1 MLIVGT
7 LFSGVTW
14 VVRYRYLNMYAR
26 LPPEPQRKEPEVDL
40 FPDTHEA
47 GVKSGLSNYLDEF
60 LSAIKIFG
68 YLERPVFHELTRSM
82 QTRKLIA
89 GETLNLENEQG
100 FCIVVDGLVEIFVK
114 STRDSNRSS
123 ENVHSDGS
131 WDSGSEGGDHHP
143 GRQPYQLLTEVRN
156 GAPMSSL
163 FTIMSLFTEDVNLR
177 SGDDE
182 DSVPNTAASQP
193 GSSRFPPNLDPRRFH
208 DASFP
213 TTPMSEGS
221 TDGRGVRIQDPG
233 VAAPG
238 TGSLPKIPP
247 MSLDDS
253 GGPTRP
259 LLKKR
264 PQPKHSISA
273 SAHPDIIA
281 RASVDTT
288 IAIIPASAFRRLIRI
303 YPKATAHIVH
313 LILSRFQRVTLAT
326 AFSYLGLTA
335 EVLQTEKSMTKYTV
349 AHLPNPLRGDPLERL
364 KEKFKRELERIGQ
377 SEAGKGIALHNS
389 AAASRRRRRSSTG
402 LRKGAVLQSMRGSGS
417 VVGSTIFPPQE
428 RSSIDVPSPGDL
440 LANIQQARTGGRAA
454 ASPSSATSLRGN
466 NASESYD
473 PLFKE
478 GASPLAERKF
488 NPFSTQ
494 RISLDK
500 REKVDEDNVFR
511 ESILECM
518 FRAIGLD
525 SAGAGSRGVDSVEA
539 SPRLVSYDQ
548 RRHKAVFSNNAFG
561 FMDPFD
567 ASVDGD
573 TESLNS
579 STFATHTPPSAR
591 NLAQDMKHELEIV
604 FFPKGSVLVEQG
616 ERNPGLYYVIDGFL
630 DMCAS
635 AGESGDILQG
645 SAEGSSEEPDSF
657 SVPRRG
663 GASSSMFSMPEF
675 GQDGPDLRKRP
686 TGGRKH
692 VALIKPG
699 GLAGYVGT
707 VSSYRSFIDVV
718 AKTDVYVGFL
728 PRASLERIVDRYP
741 IVLLTMAKR
750 LTSLLPRLILHIDF
764 ALEWLSMNA
773 GQVIF
778 HESDESDAIYLV
790 LNGRLRLIEDRKDG
804 GVNLKAEYGQGESVG
819 ELEVLTESARSGTL
833 HAIRDTEIV
842 KFPRTLFNSLAQEHP
857 SITIKI
863 SKMIASKMRNL
874 VNGPSVSK
882 DGWGRGSADKSSST
896 LNLRTVAILPV
907 TAGVPVVDFGH
918 RLMTALSQ
926 VGTRNGAT
934 SLNQSAILNHLGK
947 HAFNKMGKLRL
958 SQYLAD
964 LEEKYGLVVY
974 VAGKSSYLRRICI
987 FVPACN
993 DEKFHIPEAAS
1004 R

>member
-1 MLIVGT
+1 MLIMGT
-7 LFSGVTW
+7 IISGITW
-14 VVRYRYLNMYAR
+14 LIRYRYLNMYSR

-47 GVKSGLSNYLDEF
+47 GIKSGLSNYLDEF

-114 STRDSNRSS
+114 STMDNRRTSQ
-123 ENVHSDGS
+123 NVHSDGS
-131 WDSGSEGGDHHP
+131 WDSDSDGGKNHP

-163 FTIMSLFTEDVNLR
+163 FTIMSLFTEDVKLR
-177 SGDDE
+177 YAEDE
-182 DSVPNTAASQP
+182 DSAPNTAVS
-193 GSSRFPPNLDPRRFH
+193 GGGHSRYSSGLADMRQSI
-208 DASFP
+208 DASLP
-213 TTPMSEGS
+213 TTPMSD
-221 TDGRGVRIQDPG
+221 DGPDSRGVRIQNVPTSAG
-233 VAAPG
+233 A
-238 TGSLPKIPP
+238 LPRVPS
-247 MSLDDS
+247 MSLDD
-253 GGPTRP
+253 GPAPRYP
-259 LLKKR
+259 QR
-264 PQPKHSISA
+264 PQLKHSATS

-288 IAIIPASAFRRLIRI
+288 IAIIPASAFRRLIRT

-335 EVLQTEKSMTKYTV
+335 EVLQTEKSMTRYTV
-349 AHLPNPLRGDPLERL
+349 SQLPNPLRGDPLVRL
-364 KEKFKRELERIGQ
+364 KEKFKRERERMGET
-377 SEAGKGIALHNS
+377 EAAKGIALHN
-389 AAASRRRRRSSTG
+389 AATSNRRRRRSSTG
-402 LRKGAVLQSMRGSGS
+402 LRKEAVLHAMKGS
-417 VVGSTIFPPQE
+417 VVGSTILPPQE
-428 RSSIDVPSPGDL
+428 RNSNAIDAPSPGDL
-440 LANIQQARTGGRAA
+440 LANIQQARSGGRSGVSRA
-454 ASPSSATSLRGN
+454 ASVRDTPPDGPGSDS
-466 NASESYD
+466 
-473 PLFKE
+473 LFKE
-478 GASPLAERKF
+478 GASPLAERRF
-488 NPFSTQ
+488 NPLSGQ
-494 RISLDK
+494 RINVDNRS
-500 REKVDEDNVFR
+500 KVDDDNIFR

-518 FRAIGLD
+518 FKAIGLD
-525 SAGAGSRGVDSVEA
+525 SNGTGSRGGGDSVEA
-539 SPRLVSYDQ
+539 SPRMVSYDQ

-567 ASVDGD
+567 ASADGD
-573 TESLNS
+573 AESIS
-579 STFATHTPPSAR
+579 SSNFTTHTPPSAHG
-591 NLAQDMKHELEIV
+591 LAQDMKHDLEIV

-630 DMCAS
+630 DMSS
-635 AGESGDILQG
+635 AGEASRGILQSSG
-645 SAEGSSEEPDSF
+645 EGSSEEPDSF
-657 SVPRRG
+657 SSRRPTRT
-663 GASSSMFSMPEF
+663 SSTLFSMPEF
-675 GQDGPDLRKRP
+675 GQSGPDLRRKG
-686 TGGRKH
+686 TTGRKH

-699 GLAGYVGT
+699 GLAGYIGT

-728 PRASLERIVDRYP
+728 PRASLERIVDKYP

-764 ALEWLSMNA
+764 ALEWLSTDA

-778 HESDESDAIYLV
+778 HEGDESDAIYLV
-790 LNGRLRLIEDRKDG
+790 LNGRLRLVEERKDG
-804 GVNLKAEYGQGESVG
+804 GINLKAEYGQGESVG

-863 SKMIASKMRNL
+863 SKMIASKMRAL
-874 VNGPSVSK
+874 VNEPSASK
-882 DGWGRGSADKSSST
+882 EGWGRSPASKSSST
-896 LNLRTVAILPV
+896 LNLRTIAILPV
-907 TAGVPVVDFGH
+907 TSGVPVIDFGN

-934 SLNQSAILNHLGK
+934 CLNQSAILNHLGR

-974 VAGKSSYLRRICI
+974 VAGKIESSRCSL
-987 FVPACN
+987 FSPVFN
-993 DEKFHIPEAAS
+993 DEKFHIPKAIS
-1004 R
+1004 RCWLM

>member
-1 MLIVGT
+1 MLI
-7 LFSGVTW
+7 LAMIFSGVTW

-40 FPDTHEA
+40 FPDTHDA
-47 GVKSGLSNYLDEF
+47 GIKSGLSNYLDEF

-114 STRDSNRSS
+114 STGGNRRPTT
-123 ENVHSDGS
+123 NVHSDAS
-131 WDSGSEGGDHHP
+131 WDSDSDGEDDHP
-143 GRQPYQLLTEVRN
+143 SGRQPYQLLTEVRN

-163 FTIMSLFTEDVNLR
+163 FTIMSLFTEDIKLR
-177 SGDDE
+177 HDDDE
-182 DSVPNTAASQP
+182 DSTPNTATSHAGHSRYPSDAVGPRKYQD
-193 GSSRFPPNLDPRRFH
+193 SS
-208 DASFP
+208 AP
-213 TTPMSEGS
+213 TTPMSD
-221 TDGRGVRIQDPG
+221 DGLGVRIQDPG
-233 VAAPG
+233 AMPTSAG
-238 TGSLPKIPP
+238 TLPRVPLL
-247 MSLDDS
+247 SLDDGAS
-253 GGPTRP
+253 PRP
-259 LLKKR
+259 PFKR
-264 PQPKHSISA
+264 RPKHKRGVSA

-288 IAIIPASAFRRLIRI
+288 IAIIPASAFRRLIRT

-326 AFSYLGLTA
+326 AFSYLGLTS
-335 EVLQTEKSMTKYTV
+335 EVLQTEKSMIKYTV
-349 AHLPNPLRGDPLERL
+349 SQLPNVLRGEPLQRL
-364 KEKFKRELERIGQ
+364 KEKFKRELERIGA

-389 AAASRRRRRSSTG
+389 AAADRRRRRSSTG
-402 LRKGAVLQSMRGSGS
+402 LRKEAVMQAMRGS

-440 LANIQQARTGGRAA
+440 LANIQHARSGGRAA
-454 ASPSSATSLRGN
+454 ASPSLSVRDNSP
-466 NASESYD
+466 SEKSE
-473 PLFKE
+473 PLFQE

-488 NPFSTQ
+488 NPLSRQ

-500 REKVDEDNVFR
+500 RDKVDEDNLFR

-518 FRAIGLD
+518 FKAIGLN
-525 SAGAGSRGVDSVEA
+525 SNASGSRGEDSVEA

-573 TESLNS
+573 TESVTS
-579 STFATHTPPSAR
+579 SSFTTHTPPSAHS
-591 NLAQDMKHELEIV
+591 LALDMKHELEIV

-616 ERNPGLYYVIDGFL
+616 ERNPGLYYVVDGFL
-630 DMCAS
+630 DMSS
-635 AGESGDILQG
+635 AGDSSGDILQ
-645 SAEGSSEEPDSF
+645 SSTEGSSEEPDPLS
-657 SVPRRG
+657 PKPHLRR
-663 GASSSMFSMPEF
+663 STTSTSKFSMPEF
-675 GQDGPDLRKRP
+675 GQSGHDLPKQ
-686 TGGRKH
+686 GASGRKH

-764 ALEWLSMNA
+764 ALEWLSINA
-773 GQVIF
+773 GQLVF
-778 HESDESDAIYLV
+778 REGDESDAIYLV
-790 LNGRLRLIEDRKDG
+790 LNGRLRLVEDRKDG
-804 GVNLKAEYGQGESVG
+804 GVNLKAEFGQGESVG

-863 SKMIASKMRNL
+863 SKMIAYKMRGL
-874 VNGPSVSK
+874 VNDPSVSK
-882 DGWGRGSADKSSST
+882 DGWGRNTTSKSSST
-896 LNLRTVAILPV
+896 LNLRTVAILPI

-918 RLMTALSQ
+918 RLMTALAQ

-974 VAGKSSYLRRICI
+974 VAGESLH
-987 FVPACN
+987 FFPTLPFPV
-993 DEKFHIPEAAS
+993 
-1004 R
+1004 